1 MSHFYDLAAR
11 RRSIRRFTE
20 QELTQDEV
28 AALIGTALMAPS
40 SKGTCCWQFVVIDD
54 RGLLRQLAG
63 CKEHGAAMLAEARAA
78 VAVLADPSVS
88 DVWVEDASVA
98 TTYLLLQAED
108 CGLGACW
115 VQIRNRHTAGGASAE
130 DEVRRLLQIPDHL
143 RVLSLVAL
151 GHKAR
156 ERSPFDPESLK
167 WDKVHLNHYASS
179 DAETGV

>member
-11 RRSIRRFTE
+11 RRSMRQFTAE
-20 QELTQDEV
+20 KLRQEDL
-28 AALIGTALMAPS
+28 AALMGTALMAPS
-40 SKGTCCWQFVVIDD
+40 SKGTCCWEFIVIEDEA
-54 RGLLRQLAG
+54 LLKQLAS

-108 CGLGACW
+108 AGLGACW
-115 VQIRNRHTAGGASAE
+115 VQIRNRQTADGTPSE
-130 DEVRRLLQIPDHL
+130 EVVRRVLGIPEHL

-151 GHKAR
+151 GHKGM
-156 ERSPFDPESLK
+156 ERKPFNPERLK
-167 WDKVHLNHYASS
+167 WDKVHVNHYPET
-179 DAETGV
+179 AE